1 MRVRA
6 SRQEELY
13 LRALLI
19 IDRRANGYFTPIL
32 QHLAL
37 RNHCGAMVQLADFAD
52 FHGKSCNFGSANNL
66 LYKAVRRGSWLAA
79 QNLAMNAFN
88 SYDLHRYRYWLRLA
102 AKLGDTDSAIE
113 LRKFET
119 RLPHLNALRIRRK
132 RPYRRSELR

>member
-1 MRVRA
+1 MRLYS
-6 SRQEELY
+6 SRDEKLY

-37 RNHCGAMVQLADFAD
+37 RHHNDAMVQLANFAD
-52 FHGKSCNFGSANNL
+52 FLGKFWDYGSANNL

-79 QNLAMNAFN
+79 QSLAMNSFN
-88 SYDLHRYRYWLRLA
+88 SNDLYRYRYWLRLA
-102 AKLGDTDSAIE
+102 AKLGDTDSATE
-113 LRKFET
+113 LGKFET
-119 RLPHLNALRIRRK
+119 RLPHLNAVKIRRK